1 MRSGL
6 TRWLTILGVM
16 LAFCG
21 AASVSAAEDCAAN
34 PDAIGTS
41 RTIVVDPAEHPR
53 IGAMNY
59 AETLPLADKEVVLTF
74 DDGPISPYTNEILD
88 ILASQCVHATFF
100 IVGEMARARPQLVQR
115 AYLEGHSIG
124 THSMTHPLAFRR
136 LPLERAEA
144 QIEDGIE
151 ATTAALGD
159 PKDLSPFFRFPG
171 FGSTEATEDY
181 AASRGLMVW
190 SADFPAD
197 DWMHISS
204 DEVVRR
210 ALKRIEHEGK
220 GILLLHD
227 IHPRTVLALPAI
239 LRELKERGY
248 HIVHVVAAS
257 ASQAKTETAPEAWL
271 VPGRRMLA
279 MPVLT
284 LSDVEN
290 LDVNFLAQ
298 HSLAQQSSA
307 DLCVLKAMTTKSPRG
322 TRLSGLAAR
331 HLSSHHIAR
340 LRSEHSGRWFWSG
353 WNGQAEAHGE
363 NHMGNRLGAAANT
376 PSRFASFFNTYRHR
390 REPLR

>member
-1 MRSGL
+1 MTRGL
-6 TRWLTILGVM
+6 TRWFATLGAVVT
-16 LAFCG
+16 FFG
-21 AASVSAAEDCAAN
+21 VASVSAAEDCSGH

-74 DDGPISPYTNEILD
+74 DDGPIAPYTNQVLD
-88 ILASQCVHATFF
+88 ILASQCVRATFF
-100 IVGEMARARPQLVQR
+100 IVGEMAHARPQLVQR
-115 AYLEGHSIG
+115 AYREGHTIG
-124 THSMTHPLAFRR
+124 THSMTHPLAFQR

-151 ATTAALGD
+151 ATTTALGD

-171 FGSTEATEDY
+171 FGRTEETEDY

-197 DWMHISS
+197 DWMRIS
-204 DEVVRR
+204 DAEVVRR
-210 ALKRIEHEGK
+210 ALKRIEHDGK

-248 HIVHVVAAS
+248 HIVHVVPAS
-257 ASQAKTETAPEAWL
+257 ASEPKTETAPEAWL
-271 VPGRRMLA
+271 VPDRRKLA
-279 MPVLT
+279 MPVLA
-284 LSDVEN
+284 LADIEN
-290 LDVNFLAQ
+290 LDANFLAQ
-298 HSLAQQSSA
+298 HSLAQQSGA
-307 DLCVLKAMTTKSPRG
+307 DLCVLKSVTTKSRVTTPG
-322 TRLSGLAAR
+322 GLAAR
-331 HLSSHHIAR
+331 HSSSRRVAHM
-340 LRSEHSGRWFWSG
+340 RSEHSGLMFWSG
-353 WNGQAEAHGE
+353 SNEQAAHGE
-363 NHMGNRLGAAANT
+363 NRRAVANA
-376 PSRFASFFNTYRHR
+376 PPRFASYFNANRHR